1 MATVAPAFMKAQCG
15 HTGKT
20 WDRDS
25 ANHIGLLIGKETF
38 SREIHSKCVPH
49 SLSRV
54 GPHVSATDAGKVRN
68 QIVIYVLDQL
78 QLNA

>member
-1 MATVAPAFMKAQCG
+1 MATVAPAIMKAQCG
-15 HTGKT
+15 HKGKT

-38 SREIHSKCVPH
+38 SREIHSKLVPH

-54 GPHVSATDAGKVRN
+54 RPRVSASDAGGVRN
-68 QIVIYVLDQL
+68 RIVIFVLDQL

>member
-1 MATVAPAFMKAQCG
+1 MGAVAPAAMKAQCG
-15 HTGKT
+15 HKGKT

-38 SREIHSKCVPH
+38 SREIHSKLVSH

-54 GPHVSATDAGKVRN
+54 GPHVFASDAGKVRKRT
-68 QIVIYVLDQL
+68 VIFVLDQL